1 MPALTTD
8 VALYL
13 KRVRDTLRTGPGYS
27 AAELTLG
34 SGTSA
39 IRLLAQDPGVLGN
52 SIRVQVTVPAGT
64 SALAVTVAGNNI
76 TIALNVTLGVP
87 NAVSNT
93 ATLIAAAINTAAPA
107 LVLALLPTGSGAG
120 SLSAAVPQTN
130 LAGGR
135 GGENGVQTLPL
146 NFLRAQDMASVMEL
160 LMDALDQSTPLTATA
175 GSVRSVTDAGAF
187 VANTQV
193 GNTVR
198 FTGNVTA
205 ALAGVEAVVLS
216 NTANVLNF
224 TSALS
229 VAPAVGDTFT
239 IRGSMVDGA
248 IRALLEGRVGSAN
261 APPGNVFG
269 DSRIVTDAL
278 VRIVQQLGGA
288 TIAENTL
295 FSGLTAAG
303 SSASSI
309 KLNTRG
315 ASLRIDELK
324 NLKVNVTG
332 FGIRK
337 IVSNDE
343 SSVTVAPAFS
353 AAPGAGVAVVVTM
366 PEDSTDASRNY
377 TFAPGGQPRD
387 NKALAEVLRAA
398 QAAVVAF
405 VLPV

>member
-1 MPALTTD
+1 LT
-8 VALYL
+8 VS
-13 KRVRDTLRTGPGYS
+13 V
-27 AAELTLG
+27 
-34 SGTSA
+34 SGN
-39 IRLLAQDPGVLGN
+39 D
-52 SIRVQVTVPAGT
+52 
-64 SALAVTVAGNNI
+64 I
-76 TIALNVTLGVP
+76 TIALDVTAGVP
-87 NAVSNT
+87 NAAANT
-93 ATLIAAAINTAAPA
+93 ATLITAALTASAAASA

-120 SLSAAVPQTN
+120 SLSVAVPFRN

-160 LMDALDQSTPLTATA
+160 LMNALDQPVALTATGGTA
-175 GSVRSVTDAGAF
+175 TSVVDTGAF
-187 VANTQV
+187 AANTQV
-193 GNTVR
+193 GNTVI

-205 ALAGVEAVVLS
+205 ALAGVSAVVVS
-216 NTANVLNF
+216 NTANACF
-224 TSALS
+224 FRAGALP
-229 VAPAVGDTFT
+229 ATPAVGDTYT

-248 IRALLEGRVGSAN
+248 ISALLEGRTGSAN

-288 TIAENTL
+288 TIAENVL
-295 FSGLTAAG
+295 FSGVTAAG
-303 SSASSI
+303 STTSAVR
-309 KLNTRG
+309 LNTRG
-315 ASLRIDELK
+315 KSLRVDELK
-324 NLKVNVTG
+324 NMKVNVTG
-332 FGIRK
+332 FGVRK

-343 SSVTVAPAFS
+343 FSVTVAPAYA
-353 AAPGAGVAVVVTM
+353 AAPGAAVAAVVTM

-405 VLPV
+405 VLPT